1 MGSRLKLHELL
12 VEVLGSEH
20 VYFQP
25 PESMK
30 LVYPCIVYSLGDIK
44 VRYADNKAYTTTNA
58 YDITFISRDPDN
70 TYAVDML
77 NTFKLCRFDR
87 RFVNDNLYHDV
98 FTLHFKEET
107 Q

>member
-1 MGSRLKLHELL
+1 MGSRLRLHELL
-12 VEVLGSEH
+12 VGVLGNDH

-44 VRYADNKAYTTTNA
+44 VRYADNKAYTTMNA
-58 YDITFISRDPDN
+58 YDVTFISRDPDN

-77 NTFKLCRFDR
+77 NTFELCRFDR
-87 RFVNDNLYHDV
+87 RFTNDNLYHDV